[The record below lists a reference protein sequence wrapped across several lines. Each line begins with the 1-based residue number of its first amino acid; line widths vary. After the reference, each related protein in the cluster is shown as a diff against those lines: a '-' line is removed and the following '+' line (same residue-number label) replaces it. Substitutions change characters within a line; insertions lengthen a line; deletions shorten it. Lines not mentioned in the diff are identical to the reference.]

1 LNKQLFANGMRLRS
15 AGLTIAANAAIAA
28 DPALLGVPRSSAIKT
43 VSVLKF
49 LFDSFYRVN
58 VKKRHK
64 IAINQSWHF

>member
-1 LNKQLFANGMRLRS
+1 MRLRS

-58 VKKRHK
+58 VKKGIRL
-64 IAINQSWHF
+64 QSTNLGIFS